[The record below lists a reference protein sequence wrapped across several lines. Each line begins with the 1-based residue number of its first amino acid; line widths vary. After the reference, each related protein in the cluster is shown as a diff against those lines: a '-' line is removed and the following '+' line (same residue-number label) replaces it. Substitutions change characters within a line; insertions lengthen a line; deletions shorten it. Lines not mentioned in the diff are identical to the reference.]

1 MEPFFVL
8 PLIIQR
14 TAETTHPGH
23 ANAAQGT
30 AHSTLSVVHKT
41 PFCGRD
47 SGLFFFVRAV
57 AGPRGSPS
65 AHGVPCSAAALCRDK
80 HRLGWGGT
88 VSEEGDDASP
98 SRPCGQAQTSGRSL
112 GHLLQSPPEPKELLF
127 YEHGE
132 H

>member
-47 SGLFFFVRAV
+47 SGLVFCACCGRSE
-57 AGPRGSPS
+57 GLSLCPRG
-65 AHGVPCSAAALCRDK
+65 ALQCCCSLQGQTQIG
-80 HRLGWGGT
+80 LGGT

-112 GHLLQSPPEPKELLF
+112 EHLLQSPPEPKELLF

>member
-23 ANAAQGT
+23 AGAAQGT

-65 AHGVPCSAAALCRDK
+65 ARGALQCCCSLQGQTQIG
-80 HRLGWGGT
+80 LGGT

-98 SRPCGQAQTSGRSL
+98 SRPCGQAQTSDRSL
-112 GHLLQSPPEPKELLF
+112 GHLLQSPPKPKELLF